1 MPIVLT
7 RAKYVALGAIGLASV
22 CLLGGFAAGRAT
34 AINEPVETM
43 VLPPPSM
50 KNLLNNLKPEQF
62 CTRNR
67 AFSDFVKGDDI
78 HIQSHLAQLAVQITA
93 AFDRGVICRMAG
105 EVVRYNPIK
114 GVGSKRPF
122 DFYVLVAA
130 TGDSQIMS
138 EEMAKV
144 IAASPA
150 VAAMASNIGNDG
162 TVVPVPKISMIK
174 IDEDS

>member
-7 RAKYVALGAIGLASV
+7 RAKYVALGAIGLATV
-22 CLLGGFAAGRAT
+22 CLLGGFAAGRASS
-34 AINEPVETM
+34 IDEQVETM

-50 KNLLNNLKPEQF
+50 KTLKPEQF

-78 HIQSHLAQLAVQITA
+78 HIQSHLAQLAVQLTA

-105 EVVRYNPIK
+105 EVVRYNPIR
-114 GVGSKRPF
+114 GAGSKRPF

-138 EEMAKV
+138 EDLAKV

-162 TVVPVPKISMIK
+162 TVVPVPKIGMIK
-174 IDEDS
+174 MDEGI

>member
-1 MPIVLT
+1 MPIVFT
-7 RAKYVALGAIGLASV
+7 RARYVVLAAIGLASV
-22 CLLGGFAAGRAT
+22 CLLGGVAVGRAT
-34 AINEPVETM
+34 AMNEQVETM

-50 KNLLNNLKPEQF
+50 KNLKAEQF
-62 CTRNR
+62 CTSNR

-78 HIQSHLAQLAVQITA
+78 HIQTHLGQLAVQITA

-105 EVVRYNPIK
+105 EVVRYNPIR

-130 TGDSQIMS
+130 TGDSQILS
-138 EEMAKV
+138 EDLAKV
-144 IAASPA
+144 MAASPA

-162 TVVPVPKISMIK
+162 SVVPVPKIAMIK
-174 IDEDS
+174 MDEGS